1 MCISIFNRIYAHF
14 SLIIQKNSV
23 EYRCSIKK
31 VGDIMDLNAMWQS
44 FLDKIKELIS
54 TVSYETWFSESK
66 LVSLKDGIAKVLV
79 PTIVHKKSLTTKYL
93 ELIEENFT
101 EITGTNFKFEFYTEE
116 ELETNIVMD
125 PDEVGVPNEKFTSN
139 LNPKYT
145 FDNFVVGNSNRFAA
159 TSALAVAEQP
169 GEMYNPL
176 FIYGS
181 SGLGKTH
188 LMHAIGNYIVENN
201 NKMKV
206 LYTPCDTFV
215 NDFIE
220 ICRKN
225 NSDNNKDSIKQ
236 FKNKYRDIDVLIID
250 DIHTLETT
258 TSAQQEFFNTFNELY
273 NKNKQIILSSDRSP
287 DDIKRLE
294 DRLKTRF
301 NWGLQIDILPPE
313 FELRMSILNKKIN
326 QQNLS
331 NAFPEDVKEYI
342 ASISVG
348 DVRKLESAITR
359 VYAFA
364 AIMNGSDITL
374 NLAIE
379 ALKDFVNVP
388 IVAKNKI
395 DQVIQL
401 VSDNYNISPEDLT
414 SKKKTNNI
422 AIPRQIAMY
431 ICRVYLEENL
441 TKIGIEFG
449 GKNHTT
455 VMHAV
460 DKIKNEILKD
470 EALNNEIQKLINKIK

>member
-1 MCISIFNRIYAHF
+1 
-14 SLIIQKNSV
+14 
-23 EYRCSIKK
+23 
-31 VGDIMDLNAMWQS
+31 MDLDNRWNS
-44 FLDKIKELIS
+44 LLEKIKGQINDIS
-54 TVSYETWFSESK
+54 YDTWFSESK
-66 LVSLKDGIAKVLV
+66 LVSLRDGIAKVLV
-79 PTIVHKKSLTTKYL
+79 PSVVHKKNLTMNYTDFL
-93 ELIEENFT
+93 EENFT
-101 EITGTNFKFEFYTEE
+101 ELTGTNFKFEFYTEE
-116 ELETNIVMD
+116 ELETNIIIDTDEIGIPSDKFETNLD
-125 PDEVGVPNEKFTSN
+125 PKLRFD
-139 LNPKYT
+139 T
-145 FDNFVVGNSNRFAA
+145 FVIGNSNKFAA

-169 GEMYNPL
+169 GNMYNPL

-188 LMHAIGNYIVENN
+188 LMHAIGNYITENS
-201 NKMKV
+201 KKKV
-206 LYTPCDTFV
+206 LYIPCDKFV
-215 NDFIE
+215 SDFVE

-225 NSDNNKDSIKQ
+225 ANDNNKESIKQ

-250 DIHTLETT
+250 DIHNLVGA

-273 NKNKQIILSSDRSP
+273 NNNKQIIISSDRSP

-294 DRLKTRF
+294 ERLKTRF
-301 NWGLQIDILPPE
+301 NWGLQIDIMPPE
-313 FELRMSILNKKIN
+313 FDLRMNILNKKI
-326 QQNLS
+326 QQQDLENK
-331 NAFPEDVKEYI
+331 FPEDVKEYI
-342 ASISVG
+342 ASNSVG
-348 DVRKLESAITR
+348 DIRKLEGAITR
-359 VYAFA
+359 VYAYA
-364 AIMNGSDITL
+364 TIMNGEDITL
-374 NLAIE
+374 ELAIE
-379 ALKDFVNVP
+379 ALKDFFGTV

>member
-1 MCISIFNRIYAHF
+1 
-14 SLIIQKNSV
+14 
-23 EYRCSIKK
+23 
-31 VGDIMDLNAMWQS
+31 MDLENIWSS
-44 FLDKIKELIS
+44 FLEKIKGQMNDI
-54 TVSYETWFSESK
+54 SYETWFSESK
-66 LVSLKDGIAKVLV
+66 LVYLKGDTAKVLV
-79 PTIVHKKSLTTKYL
+79 PSIVHKKNLSNNYTD
-93 ELIEENFT
+93 LIEENFT
-101 EITGTNFKFEFYTEE
+101 ELTGSNFKFEFYIEE
-116 ELETNIVMD
+116 ELETNVIID
-125 PDEVGVPNEKFTSN
+125 TDEIGIPNEKFETN
-139 LNPKYT
+139 LDPKLRFET
-145 FDNFVVGNSNRFAA
+145 FIIGNSNKFAA

-169 GEMYNPL
+169 GNMYNPL

-188 LMHAIGNYIVENN
+188 LMHAIGNYITENSH
-201 NKMKV
+201 KKV
-206 LYTPCDTFV
+206 LYIPCDKFV
-215 NDFIE
+215 SDFVE

-225 NSDNNKDSIKQ
+225 SADNNKESIKQ

-250 DIHTLETT
+250 DIHNLVGA

-273 NKNKQIILSSDRSP
+273 NNNKQIIISSDRSP
-287 DDIKRLE
+287 DDIKKLE
-294 DRLKTRF
+294 ERLKTRF

-313 FELRMSILNKKIN
+313 FDLRMNILNKKIE
-326 QQNLS
+326 QQELENK
-331 NAFPEDVKEYI
+331 FPEDVKEYI
-342 ASISVG
+342 ASNCVG
-348 DVRKLESAITR
+348 DIRKLEGAITR
-359 VYAFA
+359 VYAYA
-364 AIMNGSDITL
+364 TIMNGSDITMD
-374 NLAIE
+374 LAVE
-379 ALKDFVNVP
+379 ALKDFFVKR

-470 EALNNEIQKLINKIK
+470 EALSNEIQKLINKIK